1 MKIAVVGSGI
11 SGLSSAYYLSKKHKV
26 DLFEKEDRFGGHSH
40 TLDIHYSDKEKVAVD
55 IGFMVFNKHTYPNL
69 INFFSENNIEIEKSD
84 MSFSVTVKGTNIEYC
99 GKGLAGIFSNK
110 QNLFNPKFVKMFFEI
125 ISFYKNCEKL
135 NANSLSGSMTL
146 GEYLNQIKISD
157 YFINYHI
164 IPMVSAIWSMPP
176 YEASQMPL
184 SFFLSFFKNHGLF
197 KLKDRP
203 QWYTVT
209 NRSKTYVDK
218 ILSKINGE
226 YYMNYGIN
234 KITRDNSS
242 VKVFYGSENEFFVY
256 DKVVLATHADET
268 LNILKDASDL
278 EKQILSNFNYKK
290 NTAVIHSDQSVMPLN
305 KKAWCS
311 WNSALNP
318 KDHKQSSVTYW
329 LNQLQNLKIDKD
341 IFLTINPFF
350 EIDNTKIYNQVE
362 FTHPYYDENALNN
375 QSKLK
380 DIQNINNTL
389 FAGSYFGYGFHE
401 DGIKSSIE
409 MLKTIND

>member
-40 TLDIHYSDKEKVAVD
+40 TLDIHYSDKERVAVD
-55 IGFMVFNKHTYPNL
+55 IGFMVFNKQTYPNL
-69 INFFSENNIEIEKSD
+69 INFFYENNIEIEKSD

-110 QNLFNPKFVKMFFEI
+110 QNIFNPKFVKMFFEI

-184 SFFLSFFKNHGLF
+184 TFFINFFKNHGLF
-197 KLKDRP
+197 KLKNRP
-203 QWYTVT
+203 QWFTVT

-218 ILSKINGE
+218 ILSNVSGE
-226 YYMNYGIN
+226 YYKNYEIH
-234 KITRDNSS
+234 KIIRDNNG
-242 VKVFYGSENEFFVY
+242 VKIFYGAENEFFYY
-256 DKVVLATHADET
+256 DKVVLSTHADDA
-268 LNILKDASDL
+268 LKILVDASKE
-278 EKQILSNFNYKK
+278 EKEVLSNFNYKK
-290 NTAVIHSDQSVMPLN
+290 NIAVIHFDENAMPKN
-305 KKAWCS
+305 KKAWCA
-311 WNSALNP
+311 WNSSLNFND
-318 KDHKQSSVTYW
+318 KSQSSVTYW
-329 LNQLQNLKIDKD
+329 LNQLQNLKIDRN

-350 EIDNTKIYNQVE
+350 EINQNLVFKKIE
-362 FTHPYYDENALNN
+362 FTHPYYDEKALEN
-375 QSKLK
+375 QSNLNL
-380 DIQNINNTL
+380 IQNKKNIL
-389 FAGSYFGYGFHE
+389 FSGSYFGYGFHE
-401 DGIKSSIE
+401 DGIKSSLE
-409 MLKTIND
+409 MLRTLND